1 MKITI
6 DNMMKT
12 FITPQSMIKL
22 VSSILLYIFKSL
34 RVEVAINSMAVV
46 ATTILTIE

>member
-6 DNMMKT
+6 DKMMKT

-22 VSSILLYIFKSL
+22 VSSILLYIFKLSK
-34 RVEVAINSMAVV
+34 VEVAINSMAVV
-46 ATTILTIE
+46 ATTILMIE